1 MDKHDDRLYSEE
13 HAWVR
18 RKDGGICEV
27 GLSGHAIEAFLGIS
41 YFRFSTNV
49 SEHVAVGDPV
59 AEIESRKAADVLVC
73 PVSGTVQSI
82 GFEIEKDP
90 SCIEDCDGD
99 MVLLVIREDEAQPRA
114 AMMTREQYDKIV
126 EGK

>member
-1 MDKHDDRLYSEE
+1 METNDDRLYSEE

-18 RKDGGICEV
+18 RKDGGIFEV

-41 YFRFSTNV
+41 YFRFTTSV
-49 SEHVAVGDPV
+49 GEHVATGDPL
-59 AEIESRKAADVLVC
+59 AEIESRKAADVLIC
-73 PVSGTVQSI
+73 PIYGTVQSI
-82 GFEIEKDP
+82 GMEVEKNP

-99 MVLLVIREDEAQPRA
+99 VTLLVIREDEAQPRA

-126 EGK
+126 KG

>member
-1 MDKHDDRLYSEE
+1 MDQHDDRLYSEE

-18 RKDGGICEV
+18 RKDGGLCEV

-49 SEHVAVGDPV
+49 NEHVAVGDPV

-73 PVSGTVQSI
+73 PVSGTVQAI
-82 GFEIEKDP
+82 AMEIEKNP
-90 SCIEDCDGD
+90 SSLEDCDGD
-99 MVLLVIREDEAQPRA
+99 VTILAIKEDDTQPRA
-114 AMMTREQYDKIV
+114 VMMAREQYDKMV
-126 EGK
+126 EG

>member
-18 RKDGGICEV
+18 RKDGGICEI

-41 YFRFSTNV
+41 YFRFTTSV
-49 SEHVAVGDPV
+49 GEHVTVGDPL

-73 PVSGTVQSI
+73 PIFGTVQAI
-82 GFEIEKDP
+82 GMEIEKNP

-99 MVLLVIREDEAQPRA
+99 MVLLIIQEDGNRKNDAL
-114 AMMTREQYDKIV
+114 MTRENYDKLT
-126 EGK
+126 GKK

>member
-1 MDKHDDRLYSEE
+1 MDKHDDRLYSGE

-41 YFRFSTNV
+41 YFRFTTSV
-49 SEHVAVGDPV
+49 GEHVTVGDPL
-59 AEIESRKAADVLVC
+59 AEIESRKAADVLAC
-73 PVSGTVQSI
+73 PVDGTVVSL
-82 GFEIEKDP
+82 GMEAEKNP
-90 SCIEDCDGD
+90 SLLEDCDGD
-99 MVLLVIREDEAQPRA
+99 VTILVIREDEAQPRA

>member
-18 RKDGGICEV
+18 RKDGGICEI

-41 YFRFSTNV
+41 YFRFTTSV
-49 SEHVAVGDPV
+49 GEHVTVGDPL
-59 AEIESRKAADVLVC
+59 AEIESRKAADVFVS
-73 PVSGTVQSI
+73 PISGTVQAI
-82 GFEIEKDP
+82 GMEIEKDP
-90 SCIEDCDGD
+90 SSIEDCDGD
-99 MVLLVIREDEAQPRA
+99 MILVVIQENESEMENNLMARDK
-114 AMMTREQYDKIV
+114 YDKIV

>member
-1 MDKHDDRLYSEE
+1 MDKHDDRLYSGE

-18 RKDGGICEV
+18 RKDGDICEV

-41 YFRFSTNV
+41 YFRFTTSV
-49 SEHVAVGDPV
+49 GEHVTVGDPL
-59 AEIESRKAADVLVC
+59 AEIESRKAADVFVS
-73 PVSGTVQSI
+73 PISGTVQSI

-99 MVLLVIREDEAQPRA
+99 VILLVIREDEAHPRA
-114 AMMTREQYDKIV
+114 AMMTRENYDKLK
-126 EGK
+126 GKK

>member
-27 GLSGHAIEAFLGIS
+27 GLSGHAIESFLGIG
-41 YFRFSTNV
+41 YFRFTTHV
-49 SEHVAVGDPV
+49 GEHVTVGNPV

-73 PVSGTVQSI
+73 PINGTVKSL
-82 GFEIEKDP
+82 GMEIEKDP

-99 MVLLVIREDEAQPRA
+99 MILLVIQEDGNRQNDALMARDA
-114 AMMTREQYDKIV
+114 YDKIT
-126 EGK
+126 EQK